1 MAWSIFAGK
10 KSREK
15 KRLKKEIDNITRL
28 LREQD
33 DARSRLKQQIVQIQN
48 AILAK
53 KPELEAARGEVRKVV
68 ESEIIDRNRRLQK
81 IVKRNTI
88 ISKTI
93 QQLDSAQLTLE
104 ELAHGT
110 NKVSAGFMDT
120 LFVQLDD
127 LYAEIKETG
136 IAADGLDRISFD
148 DAELS
153 VRKKQSTAENILKE
167 TAQKTNTAPEQTTND
182 EINKIFAELE

>member
-10 KSREK
+10 KNREK

-33 DARSRLKQQIVQIQN
+33 DARNRLKQQIVQIQN
-48 AILAK
+48 SILTK
-53 KPELEAARGEVRKVV
+53 KPELEAAKGEVRKVV
-68 ESEIIDRNRRLQK
+68 ESEIIDRNKRLQK
-81 IVKRNTI
+81 ILKRNTI

-104 ELAHGT
+104 ELLHGT
-110 NKVSAGFMDT
+110 NNVSAEFMDN

-136 IAADGLDRISFD
+136 IAAKGLETLSFD

-153 VRKKQSTAENILKE
+153 VKKQSTAENIIKE